1 MRIVWTH
8 HSEERQKEW
17 EKRLGITRE
26 QVENVLRNPE
36 QIAAGYRGTLV
47 AQARCTSGLLR
58 VPFVEAG
65 KERKILTVYWT
76 SKVNRYWEVTDDANS
91 L

>member
-1 MRIVWTH
+1 MRVLWTY
-8 HSEERQKEW
+8 HSEERQKDW
-17 EKRLGITRE
+17 EKRLGITRS
-26 QVENVLRNPE
+26 QVEDVVRNPE

-47 AQARCTSGLLR
+47 AQSRCAGGLLR

-65 KERKILTVYWT
+65 SERKVLTVYWT
-76 SKVNRYWEVTDDANS
+76 SKVNKYWEVTDDANS